1 MSDESNEKAKRLLH
15 FVGRE
20 TKKMF
25 KPISSDSEMIKSM
38 VDRGAEI
45 KSLFKDLFSLLI
57 SCIKWLYYYIFHL
70 FSTTKQ
76 IRKESKRAA
85 VNNFRI
91 GLIMLK
97 MNKVLD
103 AKIRF
108 LMSNMFFKKSP
119 LTKYYIA
126 YTFFLEHKY
135 TKSLKYIHEA
145 IKLDPKHQRSIELMH
160 AIEKEMEMTKI
171 INKAAEKTE
180 KVEKEKKKK

>member
-1 MSDESNEKAKRLLH
+1 MSDKRDDKAKRFLNI
-15 FVGRE
+15 VGHE
-20 TKKMF
+20 TKRMF
-25 KPISSDSEMIKSM
+25 KPISNDSEIIKGMIE
-38 VDRGAEI
+38 RGKEM
-45 KSLFKDLFSLLI
+45 KNLFTDFFSLLW
-57 SCIKWLYYYIFHL
+57 SCIKWLYYYIFNL
-70 FSTTKQ
+70 FSATKQ

-91 GLIMLK
+91 GLMMLK

-145 IKLDPKHQRSIELMH
+145 IKLDPRHQRSMELMH
-160 AIEKEMEMTKI
+160 TIEKEMEMTKI
-171 INKAAEKTE
+171 INKAAEKTV
-180 KVEKEKKKK
+180 KVKKKK

>member
-1 MSDESNEKAKRLLH
+1 MSDETENRTKNFLK
-15 FVGRE
+15 FVGKE
-20 TKKMF
+20 TKRMF
-25 KPISSDSEMIKSM
+25 RPISNDSDIIKGMVERGTEMKN
-38 VDRGAEI
+38 
-45 KSLFKDLFSLLI
+45 LFTDFFSLLI
-57 SCIKWLYYYIFHL
+57 SCAKWLYYYIFNL
-70 FSTTKQ
+70 FTATKT

-135 TKSLKYIHEA
+135 TKSLKYIHDA

-180 KVEKEKKKK
+180 KKKK

>member
-1 MSDESNEKAKRLLH
+1 MSDEGNDRARRLLH

-25 KPISSDSEMIKSM
+25 KPVSSDSEMIKSM
-38 VDRGAEI
+38 AERGTEM
-45 KSLFKDLFSLLI
+45 KNLFTDFFSLLI
-57 SCIKWLYYYIFHL
+57 SCARWLYYYIFNL
-70 FSTTKQ
+70 FSATKQ

-91 GLIMLK
+91 GLMMLK

-108 LMSNMFFKKSP
+108 LISNMFFKKSP

-145 IKLDPKHQRSIELMH
+145 IKLDPKHQRAIELMH
-160 AIEKEMEMTKI
+160 AIEKEMEMSKI
-171 INKAAEKTE
+171 INKAAEKTV
-180 KVEKEKKKK
+180 KPQKM

>member
-1 MSDESNEKAKRLLH
+1 MSDKIDNRTKYFLK
-15 FVGRE
+15 FVGKE
-20 TKKMF
+20 TKRMF
-25 KPISSDSEMIKSM
+25 KPISNDSEIIKGM
-38 VDRGAEI
+38 AERGVEM
-45 KSLFKDLFSLLI
+45 KNLFTDFFSLLI
-57 SCIKWLYYYIFHL
+57 SCAKWLYYYVFNL
-70 FSTTKQ
+70 FTATKT

-91 GLIMLK
+91 GLMMLK

-135 TKSLKYIHEA
+135 TKSLKYIHDA

-171 INKAAEKTE
+171 INKAAEKTV
-180 KVEKEKKKK
+180 KAKKK

>member
-1 MSDESNEKAKRLLH
+1 MSDKIDNRTKHFLK
-15 FVGRE
+15 FVGKE
-20 TKKMF
+20 TKRMF
-25 KPISSDSEMIKSM
+25 KPISNDSEIIKGM
-38 VDRGAEI
+38 AERGVEM
-45 KSLFKDLFSLLI
+45 KNLFTDFFSLLI
-57 SCIKWLYYYIFHL
+57 SCAKWLYYYVFNL
-70 FSTTKQ
+70 FTATKT

-91 GLIMLK
+91 GLMMLK

-135 TKSLKYIHEA
+135 TKSLKYIHDA
-145 IKLDPKHQRSIELMH
+145 IKLDPKHQRSIELMR

-171 INKAAEKTE
+171 INKAVEKTG
-180 KVEKEKKKK
+180 KAKEK

>member
-1 MSDESNEKAKRLLH
+1 MSDETENKTKHFLK
-15 FVGRE
+15 FVGKE
-20 TKKMF
+20 TKRMF
-25 KPISSDSEMIKSM
+25 EPISSDSEMIKSM
-38 VDRGAEI
+38 VDRGVEI
-45 KSLFKDLFSLLI
+45 KNLFKDLFSLFI
-57 SCIKWLYYYIFHL
+57 ACIKWLYYYIFHL

-108 LMSNMFFKKSP
+108 LMSNMFFKGSP

-171 INKAAEKTE
+171 INKAAEKTT
-180 KVEKEKKKK
+180 KKKK

>member
-1 MSDESNEKAKRLLH
+1 MSDETENKTKHFLK
-15 FVGRE
+15 FVGKE
-20 TKKMF
+20 TKRMF
-25 KPISSDSEMIKSM
+25 KPVSGDSEMIKS
-38 VDRGAEI
+38 VVERGTEM
-45 KSLFKDLFSLLI
+45 KNLFVNVFSLLA
-57 SCIKWLYYYIFHL
+57 SCGRWLYYYIFNL

-91 GLIMLK
+91 GLMMLK

-108 LMSNMFFKKSP
+108 LMSNMFFKGSP

-160 AIEKEMEMTKI
+160 AIEKEIEMTKI
-171 INKAAEKTE
+171 INKAAEKTV
-180 KVEKEKKKK
+180 KAKKK